1 MEQSSSPKNLTG
13 ASVQRIRSA
22 AGLSQEGLAAK
33 LQLAGWDLSRAGL
46 AKIEAR
52 IRKVSDAELLLLA
65 RVLEKE
71 VSEFFQ
77 ESDDPFLVIGERGG

>member
-1 MEQSSSPKNLTG
+1 MEHAEGPKNLIG

-33 LQLAGWDLSRAGL
+33 LQLAGWDLSRAGV

-52 IRKVSDAELLLLA
+52 IRKISDAEILFLA
-65 RVLEKE
+65 RVLERD
-71 VSEFFQ
+71 VNEFFQ
-77 ESDDPFLVIGERGG
+77 EGDDPFQVIRERKS